1 MFNILSK
8 LDRES
13 NLLLKKS
20 TESGLSWKMFHF
32 LCFPLKQIWKMPIV
46 MWEQHMKTRTFE
58 EKKIFTATNI
68 QAANI
73 WTECYHLPILKPC
86 KSKFCKWKTDHHK
99 KILKYLS
106 ESVICVSIFPLED
119 KTAWKWQLLE
129 WTRLSL
135 SWFSFEKWKLWL
147 DIWKRESVNY

>member
-58 EKKIFTATNI
+58 EKKIFTATDI

-73 WTECYHLPILKPC
+73 
-86 KSKFCKWKTDHHK
+86 
-99 KILKYLS
+99 
-106 ESVICVSIFPLED
+106 
-119 KTAWKWQLLE
+119 
-129 WTRLSL
+129 
-135 SWFSFEKWKLWL
+135 
-147 DIWKRESVNY
+147 